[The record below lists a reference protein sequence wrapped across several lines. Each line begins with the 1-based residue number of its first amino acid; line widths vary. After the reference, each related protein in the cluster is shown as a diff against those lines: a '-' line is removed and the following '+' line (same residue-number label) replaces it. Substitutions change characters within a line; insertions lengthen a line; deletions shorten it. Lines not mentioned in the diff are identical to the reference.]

1 VGKGREY
8 RSSTIQPFLHRNCCN
23 QLPCTTAH
31 STASWVTIHTSVPL
45 LCSSTASHK
54 TPEKGLWNKT
64 FKMGKNKNKRERA
77 AETTCIINGLAP
89 NYLLGH
95 ARWVGGG
102 CWVTSADARCEC
114 AQGSFLSTHH
124 LFLFMI
130 IQLSHFSPFSL
141 ASLSLLFRV
150 LFIYFP
156 FIYFLFLFPPVG
168 ALLFLQGGAFFLP
181 LHFRRDE
188 WFGLAPVLGGCDGFF
203 FAKK

>member
-1 VGKGREY
+1 
-8 RSSTIQPFLHRNCCN
+8 
-23 QLPCTTAH
+23 
-31 STASWVTIHTSVPL
+31 
-45 LCSSTASHK
+45 
-54 TPEKGLWNKT
+54 
-64 FKMGKNKNKRERA
+64 
-77 AETTCIINGLAP
+77 
-89 NYLLGH
+89 
-95 ARWVGGG
+95 
-102 CWVTSADARCEC
+102 
-114 AQGSFLSTHH
+114 
-124 LFLFMI
+124 MI

-203 FAKK
+203 FCQEIGSRDGIVRWMLLLLDGLGSFDGCAVRDGTCAALYGSRKREREGRRCVPFPRSLFI

>member
-1 VGKGREY
+1 
-8 RSSTIQPFLHRNCCN
+8 
-23 QLPCTTAH
+23 
-31 STASWVTIHTSVPL
+31 
-45 LCSSTASHK
+45 
-54 TPEKGLWNKT
+54 
-64 FKMGKNKNKRERA
+64 
-77 AETTCIINGLAP
+77 
-89 NYLLGH
+89 
-95 ARWVGGG
+95 
-102 CWVTSADARCEC
+102 
-114 AQGSFLSTHH
+114 
-124 LFLFMI
+124 MI

-203 FAKK
+203 FLPRNRKSGWDCAMDVAAAGWLGFV